1 MNFSDEGIYIS
12 DIDGGSHL
20 SHIIPFSVSKEET
33 EHFFKINFKKL
44 LTLFKNFVILYMKFD
59 IFLYI

>member
-1 MNFSDEGIYIS
+1 MKAYTFPILMAEVIFRIS
-12 DIDGGSHL
+12 SH
-20 SHIIPFSVSKEET
+20 SQVSKEET